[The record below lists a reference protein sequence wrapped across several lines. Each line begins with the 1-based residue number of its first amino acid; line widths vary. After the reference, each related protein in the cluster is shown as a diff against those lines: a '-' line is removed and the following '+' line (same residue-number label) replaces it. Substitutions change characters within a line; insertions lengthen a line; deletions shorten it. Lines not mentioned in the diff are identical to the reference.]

1 MHHLLAQAALVGGLI
16 AGGAEADSDGPSAEP
31 PGAPP
36 VQAWITVIREGL
48 RRTSPTANTVRKTA
62 GASLFDGSYDW
73 HSNLFGHWVLLTH
86 ARMEG
91 DEQLAAWT
99 LAPLTEEALAAE
111 RERLAQVETER
122 LVTFP
127 YDQSWLLLL
136 LAELER
142 HREVSEETRAF
153 RLEIEA
159 RLIDWLETGKFPEND
174 DPELLNGR
182 GIVGWYR
189 SWPFTWYQVRRSEPI
204 GEGALERLR
213 TLHRERIVPRLEELL
228 TPQEP
233 FPFEF
238 LWVPTLAYLIH
249 DVEPFEGALPP

>member
-16 AGGAEADSDGPSAEP
+16 AGGAEADSDGPSAAP

-99 LAPLTEEALAAE
+99 LAPLTEEALAA
-111 RERLAQVETER
+111 
-122 LVTFP
+122 
-127 YDQSWLLLL
+127 
-136 LAELER
+136 
-142 HREVSEETRAF
+142 
-153 RLEIEA
+153 
-159 RLIDWLETGKFPEND
+159 GKD
-174 DPELLNGR
+174 RGR
-182 GIVGWYR
+182 
-189 SWPFTWYQVRRSEPI
+189 P
-204 GEGALERLR
+204 
-213 TLHRERIVPRLEELL
+213 
-228 TPQEP
+228 
-233 FPFEF
+233 
-238 LWVPTLAYLIH
+238 
-249 DVEPFEGALPP
+249 